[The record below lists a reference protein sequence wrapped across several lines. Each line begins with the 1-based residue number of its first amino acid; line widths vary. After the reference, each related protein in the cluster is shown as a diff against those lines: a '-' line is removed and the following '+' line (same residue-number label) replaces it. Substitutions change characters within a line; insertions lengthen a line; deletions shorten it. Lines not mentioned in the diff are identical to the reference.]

1 MRHRSFAKGKGAC
14 WEAADPEGTQGAL
27 WEWGGEA
34 PKGDIWAENTKGIAR
49 KANQAKFNSSKPTV
63 AFSSPKPL
71 SLPDFISL
79 LLPQETWDGSL
90 TPSSPAW
97 PFYSTSKACPCL
109 SSLSVFLNVAWHLR
123 WVKVK
128 LCQMLA
134 ENGRADF
141 IWATAIGEKDFGTAQ
156 CQIEQSNWLC
166 VASSQG
172 DRVRA

>member
-1 MRHRSFAKGKGAC
+1 M
-14 WEAADPEGTQGAL
+14 
-27 WEWGGEA
+27 
-34 PKGDIWAENTKGIAR
+34 
-49 KANQAKFNSSKPTV
+49 
-63 AFSSPKPL
+63 
-71 SLPDFISL
+71 
-79 LLPQETWDGSL
+79 
-90 TPSSPAW
+90 
-97 PFYSTSKACPCL
+97 
-109 SSLSVFLNVAWHLR
+109 
-123 WVKVK
+123 K